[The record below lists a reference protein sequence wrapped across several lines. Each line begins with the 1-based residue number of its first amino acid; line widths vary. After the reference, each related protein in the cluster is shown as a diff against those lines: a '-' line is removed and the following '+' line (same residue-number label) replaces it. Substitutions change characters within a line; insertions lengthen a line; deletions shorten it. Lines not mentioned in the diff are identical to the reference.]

1 MAELDQLNVSTR
13 RYIRNNPALVDAWS
27 QNDPLIAYLKLN
39 VKETY
44 TGGTLIQEGFT
55 FTNMIGGAYLK
66 GKEFDITE
74 KQVEQ
79 AKQFQLKFF
88 EANVTLSL
96 EDVEALNTGPL
107 AVFDLLNSRMV
118 TAYESLGAFMAI
130 AQYIEGQNAGYTAQ
144 FNGLAEMLN
153 DGTTLSWNNTTYTTY
168 GGITRGG
175 QVGSAL
181 SSTPTNVAG
190 GAIQYTTLEN
200 SYGNAEFGNI
210 QPNLGVTTVKGY
222 SYIKEK
228 FQTQQRF
235 NDTQDPAIGFN
246 GLKFNSA
253 TLIKSRYCPG
263 TDIAQTS
270 PQTTTNQ
277 TAVAYLS
284 QTSLGA
290 ITAYPTFTVANT
302 SGTSGAGG
310 SETLF
315 WLNARKPYLNFYVS
329 TSPKFGF
336 GFTGFKPAQGNTK
349 VAGQVL
355 AGCAVTGDPRY
366 HQQVYG
372 FLA

>member
-1 MAELDQLNVSTR
+1 VAELDQLNVSTR

-66 GKEFDITE
+66 GKEFDISE

-107 AVFDLLNSRMV
+107 AVFDLLDSRMV

-130 AQYIEGQNAGYTAQ
+130 GQYIEGQNAGYTAQ
-144 FNGLAEMLN
+144 FNGLAEMIN
-153 DGTTLSWNNTTYTTY
+153 DGLVASWNNTYLHHLRRHHAQRPS
-168 GGITRGG
+168 RG
-175 QVGSAL
+175 AL
-181 SSTPTNVAG
+181 NSTPTNVN

-200 SYGNAEFGNI
+200 TYGATEFGNI
-210 QPNLGVTTVKGY
+210 QPNLGITTVKGY

-263 TDIAQTS
+263 
-270 PQTTTNQ
+270 
-277 TAVAYLS
+277 
-284 QTSLGA
+284 
-290 ITAYPTFTVANT
+290 F
-302 SGTSGAGG
+302 
-310 SETLF
+310 
-315 WLNARKPYLNFYVS
+315 
-329 TSPKFGF
+329 
-336 GFTGFKPAQGNTK
+336 
-349 VAGQVL
+349 
-355 AGCAVTGDPRY
+355 
-366 HQQVYG
+366 
-372 FLA
+372 